1 MIPSLDKVKN
11 IVNNNIKLFG
21 KSLYLFGTAK
31 YGKTFT
37 PVKINSLSHLYSE
50 FGEYGS
56 LIDVYI
62 SIKGMVNG
70 INVYCV
76 KISGHSSKCCLNI
89 NIPDGDVINNAICFQ
104 CHKEYNDIKL
114 SVFNDSLVF
123 EFPNKE
129 TNNIFEYKI
138 NQYEPLDN
146 LIKRINNDDNDIECF
161 CNCDNSI
168 KPYGNIAIVNP
179 SVVYFCGGES
189 GLNASKLTLYNNLS
203 TAFDLLRGELIDVYI
218 PIDCF
223 IDDEYDFYKLC
234 IDFSMKQLSHGI
246 LSLGVMGFNS
256 KEDDLDKY
264 VYNVKQEVK
273 NLKLEQY
280 KQYSSLVQIFAGSV
294 ITSYNVDYQYNGYAI
309 YGALLCNVDM
319 YKPPTSYNVDKN
331 VFLYQEFNNK
341 QLRELTELGVMC
353 FRNSPL
359 KQCIVCANNR
369 TPCNSKHYKFINV
382 VRAIEISTSCLHDI
396 CTILLGCNYEELMQN
411 NNLEKILCQ
420 ALNILVENN
429 LLNYY
434 NINIQTTND
443 KTNIEHNESFIINL
457 KLKNQ
462 YMNDFIERKGALW

>member
-1 MIPSLDKVKN
+1 MLPSLDKVKN

-70 INVYCV
+70 VNVYCV

-138 NQYEPLDN
+138 NQYEPLNN

-203 TAFDLLRGELIDVYI
+203 TAFDLLRGELIDVYV

-223 IDDEYDFYKLC
+223 IDDEKTC
-234 IDFSMKQLSHGI
+234 H
-246 LSLGVMGFNS
+246 
-256 KEDDLDKY
+256 KEDKKPEHKEDKCDCCKEEKY
-264 VYNVKQEVK
+264 DDFK
-273 NLKLEQY
+273 NKCW
-280 KQYSSLVQIFAGSV
+280 K
-294 ITSYNVDYQYNGYAI
+294 
-309 YGALLCNVDM
+309 
-319 YKPPTSYNVDKN
+319 
-331 VFLYQEFNNK
+331 
-341 QLRELTELGVMC
+341 R
-353 FRNSPL
+353 
-359 KQCIVCANNR
+359 
-369 TPCNSKHYKFINV
+369 
-382 VRAIEISTSCLHDI
+382 
-396 CTILLGCNYEELMQN
+396 
-411 NNLEKILCQ
+411 
-420 ALNILVENN
+420 
-429 LLNYY
+429 
-434 NINIQTTND
+434 
-443 KTNIEHNESFIINL
+443 
-457 KLKNQ
+457 
-462 YMNDFIERKGALW
+462 